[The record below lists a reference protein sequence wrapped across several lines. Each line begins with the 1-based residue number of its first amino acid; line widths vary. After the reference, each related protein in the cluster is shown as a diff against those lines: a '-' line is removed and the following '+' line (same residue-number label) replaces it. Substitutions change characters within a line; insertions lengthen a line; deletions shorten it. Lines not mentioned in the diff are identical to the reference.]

1 MHGALNTQS
10 IVTKI
15 IVIATTGS
23 HCLRRER
30 EEADRLPRNEK
41 GERPKPELQTV
52 PRDEGGSYWM
62 TDDFKPRLR
71 FLEAFSLE
79 PEGVSPAGPWAWSWA
94 NTPSLISPCGPEA
107 SPEAGMWVS
116 GRSPRR
122 PAKEDGVVGGN
133 ASQPGSVG
141 PLTSVVRSGPF
152 LTPDGCRQGD
162 SVWWVLGI
170 SKSIVKSL
178 LLLHFT

>member
-52 PRDEGGSYWM
+52 PRDEGGSY
-62 TDDFKPRLR
+62 
-71 FLEAFSLE
+71 
-79 PEGVSPAGPWAWSWA
+79 
-94 NTPSLISPCGPEA
+94 
-107 SPEAGMWVS
+107 
-116 GRSPRR
+116 
-122 PAKEDGVVGGN
+122 
-133 ASQPGSVG
+133 
-141 PLTSVVRSGPF
+141 
-152 LTPDGCRQGD
+152 
-162 SVWWVLGI
+162 
-170 SKSIVKSL
+170 
-178 LLLHFT
+178 